1 MTEPYRNSPTPPPE
15 ETQSQQA
22 PRPYPQRPQ
31 PPFTDT
37 ASPMPSPQQGVFAS
51 PLRNPDAI
59 AAPLPQRLPRNRE
72 YLLLALAFITAT
84 GVDRLVLTPVLAGT
98 SALRGYAIL
107 WMVWVVAFT
116 TVFWSQC
123 RRKPYSWLAAT
134 GILLLCIWLLLSGDG
149 MVYQHN
155 PEYTALCVL
164 SIPALA
170 MMHMQISGEDF
181 DAHSPARTAM
191 HWLAGWFLQPFSA
204 IHELGSPVSAMWN
217 ANNADKRHTALR
229 ITGMSLLIGIPVLGV
244 LTALLTS
251 ADSIFRQGV
260 QTLLGEL
267 DLTSFFV
274 HTLIIVVMTVLCYS
288 LLWNC
293 DIKNIT
299 TNSKP
304 PTVTAKNA
312 PIPPRTETPG
322 AGEGRHLPSSSL
334 QSHRLHHR
342 ACCGSG
348 FVPGIQRRAVHLRF
362 RRQGLPDGYTYA
374 EYARQGF
381 WQLLAVT
388 GINLIGYGLV
398 LIYSPRKRTLDSLLL
413 CLIAAT
419 AVVLASSAVRLSL
432 YITAYGLTWLRL
444 ASLLFMGLVALV
456 LILAIVRLRFADIPM
471 LTVCATLFVFWFVL
485 LGYLNPSAII
495 DMYNATATVGF

>member
-22 PRPYPQRPQ
+22 PGPYPQRPQ

-37 ASPMPSPQQGVFAS
+37 AS

-84 GVDRLVLTPVLAGT
+84 GVDRLVLAPVLAGT
-98 SALRGYAIL
+98 SALRGYAML

-134 GILLLCIWLLLSGDG
+134 GILLLCSWLLLSGDG

-155 PEYTALCVL
+155 PEYSALCVL

-229 ITGMSLLIGIPVLGV
+229 VTGMSLLIGIPVLGV

-293 DIKNIT
+293 DIRNIT

-304 PTVTAKNA
+304 PTATAKNA
-312 PIPPRTETPG
+312 HIPPRTETPG
-322 AGEGRHLPSSSL
+322 QEKVDTSP
-334 QSHRLHHR
+334 HRPFNPTVCTIVL
-342 ACCGSG
+342 AAVLALYLAFSG
-348 FVPGIQRRAVHLRF
+348 VQFTFLFA
-362 RRQGLPDGYTYA
+362 RQGLPDGYTYA

-398 LIYSPRKRTLDSLLL
+398 LIYSPRKRTLDGLLL

-432 YITAYGLTWLRL
+432 YITTYGLTWLRL